1 MREQRE
7 RLAQVCTAP
16 LLHPSFM
23 IRVHPVEVLLIKLV
37 AQSPHP
43 VSLSPWLV
51 LQGIPEVRR
60 VVAVV
65 EGGAAGGRRRMT
77 Q

>member
-1 MREQRE
+1 
-7 RLAQVCTAP
+7 
-16 LLHPSFM
+16 M

-37 AQSPHP
+37 AQSPPP